1 MLEANSDSGFKVE
14 VVGGVVVRTPLEV
27 RSIFIFLYFT
37 DELYSQFGS
46 LLAAEKKMMLEL
58 KWTVMLPAGCGEWKQ
73 FG

>member
-46 LLAAEKKMMLEL
+46 LLAAEKK
-58 KWTVMLPAGCGEWKQ
+58 
-73 FG
+73 